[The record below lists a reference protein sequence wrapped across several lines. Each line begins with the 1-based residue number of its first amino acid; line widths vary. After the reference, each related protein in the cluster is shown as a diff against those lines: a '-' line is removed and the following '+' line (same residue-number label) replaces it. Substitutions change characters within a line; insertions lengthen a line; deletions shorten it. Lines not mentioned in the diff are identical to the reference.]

1 MQGSK
6 LQNID
11 FLLLCQDVKSNK
23 LILQNRLI
31 IMILQ
36 QSNTPGKVQQYLFL
50 EKQVPFSIG

>member
-23 LILQNRLI
+23 LILQNKLI

-36 QSNTPGKVQQYLFL
+36 QSNTPGKVQQHLFF